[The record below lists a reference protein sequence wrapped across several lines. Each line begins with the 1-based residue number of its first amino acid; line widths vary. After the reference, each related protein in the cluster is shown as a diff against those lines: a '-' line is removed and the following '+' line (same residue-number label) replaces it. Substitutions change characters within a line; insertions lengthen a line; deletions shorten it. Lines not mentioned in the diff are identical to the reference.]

1 MSDFIKDAQLPDSVF
16 STVKHSEFYIVENAD
31 VSDHEALTDLIETM
45 FNFPERNFF
54 LFVEKGASLTQ
65 PLQEAMDR
73 QVFQCPQTDLEYFRH
88 PNFPRNFVK
97 VRRGMEA
104 FDWQREVTAAA
115 KEFVRFTVVLS
126 EWKRRKLE
134 VEQHLDAQAER
145 SSSPIEMKPGLWGF
159 SIDIKKLLKLVK
171 SKLRR

>member
-1 MSDFIKDAQLPDSVF
+1 MSDFIKDAQLPDSAF
-16 STVKHSEFYIVENAD
+16 STVKRSEFHIVENAD
-31 VSDHEALTDLIETM
+31 VSDHEALTNLVETM

-54 LFVEKGASLTQ
+54 VFVEKGASLTQ
-65 PLQEAMDR
+65 PLQEAMDG

-88 PNFPRNFVK
+88 PKFPRNFVK

-104 FDWQREVTAAA
+104 FDWQREVTATA
-115 KEFVRFTVVLS
+115 KEFVRLTVVLS

-134 VEQHLDAQAER
+134 IEQHLDAQAER
-145 SSSPIEMKPGLWGF
+145 SSSPIEMKLGLWGF